1 MARNYTFE
9 RIKSSKDCI
18 ITVTEYKRSWF
29 GFGKK
34 TKHIKRYRG
43 HDIFWRDAVTGRRAS
58 FSDELWLTS
67 IWLMNKI
74 C

>member
-1 MARNYTFE
+1 MAKSFTFE

-34 TKHIKRYRG
+34 IKYVKQYRG
-43 HDIFWRDAVTGRRAS
+43 HDIFWRDVATGRRAS
-58 FSDELWLTS
+58 FSDELRFTS

>member
-29 GFGKK
+29 GLGKK